1 MILLLIFCLFFSFS
15 EDYDFMHCRGHPG
28 GNKLNRVSGVKLYR
42 IISYANWKI
51 AGAEFRKHEDF
62 GMKIVNAGEFLPSAK
77 WIEKWRKENRPE
89 YIYETSL
96 PQSFGASEKIRPLDD
111 NQKVL
116 DEIMKK
122 HSSKYDIWYLLIIY
136 SSF

>member
-1 MILLLIFCLFFSFS
+1 
-15 EDYDFMHCRGHPG
+15 MHCRGHPG
-28 GNKLNRVSGVKLYR
+28 GEKLDRVAGSWLYK
-42 IISYANWKI
+42 IISYPNWKI
-51 AGAEFRKHEDF
+51 AGEEFRKHDDF
-62 GMKIVNAGEFLPSAK
+62 GVKITNAGEFLPSAK
-77 WIEKWRKENRPE
+77 WIEIWRKENRPE

-122 HSSKYDIWYLLIIY
+122 HSSKYEEWYLRIIY
-136 SSF
+136 FLFKLKLFKVVEVFLTLDF